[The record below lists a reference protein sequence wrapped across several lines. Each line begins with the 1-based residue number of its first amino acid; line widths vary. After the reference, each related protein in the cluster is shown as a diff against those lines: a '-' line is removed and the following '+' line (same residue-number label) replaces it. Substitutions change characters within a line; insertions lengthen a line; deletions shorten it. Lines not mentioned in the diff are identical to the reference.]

1 MSCLSGSE
9 DEIVVVGGRNIKS
22 VEIFDPAVGSWRYGE
37 LKYSYNKKKQEPT
50 TLMDKTLYFSGT
62 DFPGPISEHS
72 QTIFG
77 DSFIIA
83 GGREYAND
91 IRYKKVYR

>member
-1 MSCLSGSE
+1 MSCLSFSE
-9 DEIVVVGGRNIKS
+9 DEIVVVGGENIKS

-37 LKYSYNKKKQEPT
+37 LKYYYMYRKNR
-50 TLMDKTLYFSGT
+50 DKTLSFSGT
-62 DFPGPISEHS
+62 DFPVSISEHS

-91 IRYKKVYR
+91 IGYKTVYR